1 MKGEEWMCVLSL
13 ILFTSISP
21 PRAVKCLFDSDEICK
36 FILIQPGELIG
47 LSWVLSCASLL
58 QECWL

>member
-1 MKGEEWMCVLSL
+1 MKGEEWMCAVFL

-21 PRAVKCLFDSDEICK
+21 PSTVKCLFDSDEICK
-36 FILIQPGELIG
+36 FILIQHGELIG